1 MEFKG
6 QYLTYAEYRSLGG
19 TLDITPF
26 NLLEFEARRKID
38 INTQNRLKNVDSGN
52 IPQEVKL
59 CVFNLISSIYDYASS
74 IKSATEKGNIAS
86 ENVDGYSVTYVKSAQ
101 IKEIISSKSVELD
114 DIIRTYLLGVIYNG
128 EHIMYLGSSIGESEC
143 YQTVI

>member
-6 QYLTYAEYRSLGG
+6 QYLQYADYRSLGG

-38 INTQNRLKNVDSGN
+38 INTQNRLKKAEYSE

-59 CVFNLISSIYDYASS
+59 CIFNLINSIYHYASS
-74 IKSATEKGNIAS
+74 IESATEKGNIAS
-86 ENVDGYSVTYVKSAQ
+86 ENTDGYAVTYVKSAA
-101 IKEIISSKSVELD
+101 IKDIISSKSVELD
-114 DIIRTYLLGVIYNG
+114 DIIRTYLLGVVFDN
-128 EHIMYLGSSIGESEC
+128 EHLMFLGQTQKNVEC
-143 YQTVI
+143 YQTAD